1 MTTTTAVPRV
11 THHRIPLSRIVT
23 TELRKTI
30 DTRSGF
36 WTVAAIVIVSMLT
49 TGAVILWADLEDL
62 TYRTFTAAISV
73 PLTLAL
79 PIIAILSVTSEWS
92 QRTGLT
98 TFALVPHRG
107 RIVLAKA
114 IASVLL
120 AVVAIPVAFTIG
132 AVGNVVGTAIAGV
145 DPVWNLTATD
155 LLLLVLADVLGVLVG
170 FMLAV
175 LIRSSAGALATYFV
189 YAFLLP
195 TLALILAESQDWFRD
210 LQPWVDFDF
219 AQNALVDGVVSS
231 QQWTQLA
238 VTGVIWLAIPLAVGL
253 RAVVRAEVK

>member
-1 MTTTTAVPRV
+1 MSATTAVPRV

-73 PLTLAL
+73 PL
-79 PIIAILSVTSEWS
+79 IAILSVTSEWS

>member
-1 MTTTTAVPRV
+1 MGRPRGPD
-11 THHRIPLSRIVT
+11 H
-23 TELRKTI
+23 
-30 DTRSGF
+30 
-36 WTVAAIVIVSMLT
+36 
-49 TGAVILWADLEDL
+49 
-62 TYRTFTAAISV
+62 RTFTAAISV

-120 AVVAIPVAFTIG
+120 AIVAIPVAFTIG
-132 AVGNVVGTAIAGV
+132 ALGNVVGTAIAGV

-175 LIRSSAGALATYFV
+175 LIRSSPGALATYFV

-195 TLALILAESQDWFRD
+195 TLALILAESQDVVRTSS
-210 LQPWVDFDF
+210 P
-219 AQNALVDGVVSS
+219 GSTSTSPRTPSSTVSS
-231 QQWTQLA
+231 AASSGRSSRSPASSGWSCHSRSA
-238 VTGVIWLAIPLAVGL
+238 SGPSSGP
-253 RAVVRAEVK
+253 RSSS

>member
-1 MTTTTAVPRV
+1 
-11 THHRIPLSRIVT
+11 
-23 TELRKTI
+23 
-30 DTRSGF
+30 
-36 WTVAAIVIVSMLT
+36 
-49 TGAVILWADLEDL
+49 
-62 TYRTFTAAISV
+62 
-73 PLTLAL
+73 
-79 PIIAILSVTSEWS
+79 
-92 QRTGLT
+92 
-98 TFALVPHRG
+98 
-107 RIVLAKA
+107 
-114 IASVLL
+114 
-120 AVVAIPVAFTIG
+120 
-132 AVGNVVGTAIAGV
+132 
-145 DPVWNLTATD
+145 
-155 LLLLVLADVLGVLVG
+155 VLADVLGVLVG

>member
-1 MTTTTAVPRV
+1 MTIITAVPTIR
-11 THHRIPLSRIVT
+11 HRRIPLSRIVT
-23 TELRKTI
+23 TELRKLL

-36 WTVAAIVIVSMLT
+36 WTVAGIAIVSMVT
-49 TGAVILWADLEDL
+49 TGAVILWADRDEL
-62 TYRTFTAAISV
+62 TYRTFTTAISV
-73 PLTLAL
+73 PITLLL

-114 IASVLL
+114 IAAVLV
-120 AVVAIPVAFTIG
+120 AAVAIPVAFATG
-132 AVGNVVGTAIAGV
+132 ALGNVAGTAIAGV
-145 DPVWNLTATD
+145 DPVWDLTATD
-155 LLLLVLADVLGVLVG
+155 LGLLMLANVLCVLVG
-170 FMLAV
+170 FTLAV
-175 LIRSSAGALATYFV
+175 LVRSSAGALTAYFI
-189 YAFLLP
+189 YAFVLP
-195 TLALILAESQDWFRD
+195 SIALVLAQSQDWFHD

-219 AQNALVDGVVSS
+219 AQNALMDGSVTG

-238 VTGVIWLAIPLAVGL
+238 VTGVIWLVVPLAVGL